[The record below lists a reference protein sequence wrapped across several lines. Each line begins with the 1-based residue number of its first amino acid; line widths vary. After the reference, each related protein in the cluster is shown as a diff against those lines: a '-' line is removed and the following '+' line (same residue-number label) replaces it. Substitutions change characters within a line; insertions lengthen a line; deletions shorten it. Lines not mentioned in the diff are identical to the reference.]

1 MLAWFEVMGYT
12 VLLDSEVAPGTPK
25 AERRSYA
32 NVILV
37 DRLYQAL
44 KRINPNVPELA
55 IEATIRKINAIE
67 CQSPTENNRL
77 FRQYLI
83 NGVDVSYQLGKYKL
97 YNEIKLIDYYNLAK
111 NDWLVIQNFQVVQ
124 DNFKHVSEATVFING
139 LPLATIEQVNIQ
151 LNGLPV
157 KQTFQKIQNSLK
169 NLSKLFT
176 YNQILVISNGSQARI
191 GTSYSTWNQFISWH
205 AIDGEDVF
213 LKGTDEIEIAI
224 QDFFDKRSFF
234 KLMKDFIGY
243 EEIDECLTNQEFY
256 PYLCRA

>member
-1 MLAWFEVMGYT
+1 MLVGFEVMGYT
-12 VLLDSEVAPGTPK
+12 VLLDSQVAPGTPK
-25 AERRSYA
+25 AERRSYK

-37 DRLYQAL
+37 DRLYHAL

-55 IEATIRKINAIE
+55 IEAAIRKVNSID
-67 CQSPTENNRL
+67 CQSPAENNRL

-97 YNEIKLIDYYNLAK
+97 YNEIKLIDYYNLSK
-111 NDWLVIQNFQVVQ
+111 NDWLAIQNFQVRQ
-124 DNFKHVSEATVFING
+124 ENFSHVSEVTVFING
-139 LPLATIEQVNIQ
+139 FPLATIEQVNIQ
-151 LNGLPV
+151 LNGLTV
-157 KQTFQKIQNSLK
+157 KQSFQKIQTSLRK
-169 NLSKLFT
+169 LSNLFT

-213 LKGTDEIEIAI
+213 LKGTDETEIVI

-243 EEIDECLTNQEFY
+243 EEIDEYLAQKEFY
-256 PYLCRA
+256 PHLCRA